1 MKESKLAPVHPGE
14 ILREEFLAPLRL
26 TADQLALDI
35 HVPVRRVQEII
46 LGKRVVTADVA
57 LRLARY
63 FGTSAHFWL
72 GLQMDYDLDVAED
85 ELDDLIER
93 DVKVLERSSAWKSEE
108 SGAMVM
114 RERADD
120 SDFRSP
126 TSDL

>member
-1 MKESKLAPVHPGE
+1 MKELKLAPVHPGE
-14 ILREEFLAPLRL
+14 ILREEFLVPLHL

-35 HVPVRRVQEII
+35 HVSVRRVQKII
-46 LGKRVVTADVA
+46 LGKRAITADIA

-72 GLQMDYDLDVAED
+72 GLQMDCDLDMAED
-85 ELDDLIER
+85 ELDDRIER
-93 DVKVLERSSAWKSEE
+93 HVKVLERSSTWKSGE
-108 SGAMVM
+108 SGVMVL
-114 RERADD
+114 RKRADD